1 MTATQSLLAF
11 LIAAGLLTITPGADT
26 VMVLRTA
33 TAEGPR
39 RAMLA
44 AIGIGAGCLVW
55 GIGVAFGLG
64 ALMAAS
70 PALFAIVRWSG
81 AAYLAWIGA
90 SLILSPRDRLDID
103 DADAA
108 STGGM
113 IWLRRGLVTN
123 LLNPK
128 IGIFYIGFLP
138 QFVPAGYPAATTM
151 LMLAGI
157 HVAMGLLWFAILI
170 GATLPLRRIL
180 TLRAVVRT
188 MDRVTGTV
196 FVALATKLAISR

>member
-1 MTATQSLLAF
+1 MTATQSLFAF

-26 VMVLRTA
+26 VIVLRTA
-33 TAEGPR
+33 TVEGPR

-55 GIGVAFGLG
+55 GIGVALGLG
-64 ALMAAS
+64 ALMVAS
-70 PALFAIVRWSG
+70 PALFAVVRWIG

-90 SLILSPRDRLDID
+90 NLILRPRDRLDID
-103 DADAA
+103 DADAG
-108 STGGM
+108 STGGL

-138 QFVPAGYPAATTM
+138 QFVPAGYPVATTM
-151 LMLAGI
+151 LSLAGL
-157 HVAMGLLWFAILI
+157 HVAMGFMWFAILI
-170 GATLPLRRIL
+170 GATVPLRRFL

-188 MDRVTGTV
+188 MDRVTGMI
-196 FVALATKLAISR
+196 FVGLAAKLAIAR

>member
-1 MTATQSLLAF
+1 MTVTQSLLAF
-11 LIAAGLLTITPGADT
+11 LIAAGLLTVTPGADT

-33 TAEGPR
+33 TVEGPR

-55 GIGVAFGLG
+55 GIGVALGLG

-70 PALFAIVRWSG
+70 PALFTIVRWLG

-90 SLILSPRDRLDID
+90 RLILRPRDRLDID
-103 DADAA
+103 DNEAA
-108 STGGM
+108 STGGL

-138 QFVPAGYPAATTM
+138 QFVPAAYPVAATM
-151 LMLAGI
+151 LSLAGL
-157 HVAMGLLWFAILI
+157 HVAMGLLWFALLI
-170 GATLPLRRIL
+170 GATLPLRRVL